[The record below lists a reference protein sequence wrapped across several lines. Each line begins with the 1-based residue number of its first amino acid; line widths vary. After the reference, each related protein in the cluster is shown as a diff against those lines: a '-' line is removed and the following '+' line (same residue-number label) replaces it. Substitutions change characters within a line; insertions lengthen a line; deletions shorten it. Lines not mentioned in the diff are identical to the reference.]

1 MELDKFESNAEIQD
15 LFFNFNGIGKEDFKE
30 EKKSKKKKK
39 KQKKLE
45 EEKNEPYI
53 IKGQVYKKK
62 KVKKIYTDEEQLQEY
77 KNKQKKVKKKKNK
90 IKEEELE
97 IEDEIEEI
105 EDKDLEKVDIHSHK
119 LGFTKEEKKEMKF
132 KKPYSAHGW
141 KYINNKIKLHKLK
154 ESDNNEENFVKPYKE
169 KIFMREKDI
178 NLFPIENKGNNII
191 DNKKNR
197 LKTSQIKRTFHYLEP
212 IKKKVDKKNKY
223 SDNEESEENEESDIL
238 VFGEENDIDNDK
250 VDLTKKILKENHES
264 FQKTNE
270 ILSDMKN
277 VMSKKE
283 YDKLINDMGKS
294 NNNYND
300 DNKSNNEFFKEE
312 KSLKGDNIEISNN
325 DNFENEKIIFEE
337 LQNRIKDEIKTK
349 GSFDFNKLTKEEH
362 NLITKM
368 KLYRQLEEK
377 KLEKEREEKE
387 KKEKK
392 EKIKKEKEKKTIKN
406 IKRPNTSSQ
415 IHNKYDLNESKRN
428 ILNNDKKNIYKIVNK
443 NKNDLISNP
452 NNKFNFFTQ
461 KFTKQPIIK
470 KQFIGCESQEMNNQ
484 LNYIPKVGLNGFLVH
499 SYKKKK
505 EYTNKYNFKSVFVN
519 ETEDFIPP
527 IPFKAK
533 PAPKFNKKINKNK
546 ENKKENKKENIEEK
560 KEEIQKELNKIL
572 DEEAEMNHP
581 FLAEV

>member
-77 KNKQKKVKKKKNK
+77 KNKHKKVKKKKK
-90 IKEEELE
+90 KMKEEEEEELE
-97 IEDEIEEI
+97 IEEEIKEI
-105 EDKDLEKVDIHSHK
+105 EDKDLEKIDIHSHK

-141 KYINNKIKLHKLK
+141 KYTNNKIKLHKLK

-191 DNKKNR
+191 DNKKKR

-212 IKKKVDKKNKY
+212 IKKKVEKKNKY
-223 SDNEESEENEESDIL
+223 SDYEESEENEESDIL
-238 VFGEENDIDNDK
+238 IFGEENDIDIDK
-250 VDLTKKILKENHES
+250 VDSTKKKIKDNYES

-270 ILSDMKN
+270 TLSEMKN
-277 VMSKKE
+277 IMSKKE
-283 YDKLINDMGKS
+283 YDKLINDMGK
-294 NNNYND
+294 NNNNNNE
-300 DNKSNNEFFKEE
+300 DNKSKNEFFKEE
-312 KSLKGDNIEISNN
+312 KSLKGDNVDISNK
-325 DNFENEKIIFEE
+325 DNFENEKIKFEE
-337 LQNRIKDEIKTK
+337 LQNRIKDEIKKK
-349 GSFDFNKLTKEEH
+349 GNFDFNKLTKEEH
-362 NLITKM
+362 DLITKM
-368 KLYRQLEEK
+368 KLYRQIEEK

-387 KKEKK
+387 KKEK
-392 EKIKKEKEKKTIKN
+392 ERKIKEEKVKKTIKN
-406 IKRPNTSSQ
+406 KKRPNTSSQ
-415 IHNKYDLNESKRN
+415 INNKYDLNESKRN
-428 ILNNDKKNIYKIVNK
+428 ILNNDKNNIYKIVNK

-470 KQFIGCESQEMNNQ
+470 KQFIGCDSQNINNQ
-484 LNYIPKVGLNGFLVH
+484 LNYIPKVGMNGFLVH
-499 SYKKKK
+499 SYNKKK

-527 IPFKAK
+527 VPFKAK
-533 PAPKFNKKINKNK
+533 PAPKFNKILNKNK
-546 ENKKENKKENIEEK
+546 ENKKENNEEK

>member
-77 KNKQKKVKKKKNK
+77 KNKHKKVKKKKK
-90 IKEEELE
+90 KMKEEEEEELE
-97 IEDEIEEI
+97 IEDEIKEI
-105 EDKDLEKVDIHSHK
+105 EDKDLEKIDIHSHK

-141 KYINNKIKLHKLK
+141 KYTNNKIKLHKLK

-191 DNKKNR
+191 DNKKKR

-212 IKKKVDKKNKY
+212 IKKKVEKKNKY
-223 SDNEESEENEESDIL
+223 SDYEESEENEESDIL
-238 VFGEENDIDNDK
+238 IFGEENDIDIDK
-250 VDLTKKILKENHES
+250 VDSTKKKIKDNYES

-270 ILSDMKN
+270 TLSEMKN
-277 VMSKKE
+277 IMSKKE
-283 YDKLINDMGKS
+283 YDKLINDMGK
-294 NNNYND
+294 NNNNNNE
-300 DNKSNNEFFKEE
+300 DNKSKNEFFKEE
-312 KSLKGDNIEISNN
+312 KSLKGDNVDISNK
-325 DNFENEKIIFEE
+325 DNFENEKIKFEE
-337 LQNRIKDEIKTK
+337 LQNRIKDEIKKK
-349 GSFDFNKLTKEEH
+349 GNFDFNKLTKEEH
-362 NLITKM
+362 DLITKM
-368 KLYRQLEEK
+368 KLYRQIEEK

-387 KKEKK
+387 KER
-392 EKIKKEKEKKTIKN
+392 KIKEEKVKKTIKN
-406 IKRPNTSSQ
+406 KKRPNTSSQ
-415 IHNKYDLNESKRN
+415 INNKYDLNESKRN
-428 ILNNDKKNIYKIVNK
+428 ILNNDKNNIYKIVNK

-470 KQFIGCESQEMNNQ
+470 KQFIGCDSQNINNQ
-484 LNYIPKVGLNGFLVH
+484 LNYIPKVGMNGFLVH
-499 SYKKKK
+499 SYNKKK

-527 IPFKAK
+527 VPFKAK
-533 PAPKFNKKINKNK
+533 PAPKFNKILNKNK
-546 ENKKENKKENIEEK
+546 ENKKENNEEK

>member
-77 KNKQKKVKKKKNK
+77 KNKHKKVKKKKK
-90 IKEEELE
+90 KMKEEEEEELE
-97 IEDEIEEI
+97 IEDEIKEI
-105 EDKDLEKVDIHSHK
+105 EDKDLEKIDIHSHK

-141 KYINNKIKLHKLK
+141 KYTNNKIKLHKLK

-191 DNKKNR
+191 DNKKKR

-212 IKKKVDKKNKY
+212 IKKKVEKKNKY
-223 SDNEESEENEESDIL
+223 SDYEESEENEESDIL
-238 VFGEENDIDNDK
+238 IFGEENDIDIDK
-250 VDLTKKILKENHES
+250 VDSTKKKIKDNYES

-270 ILSDMKN
+270 TLSEMKN
-277 VMSKKE
+277 IMSKKE
-283 YDKLINDMGKS
+283 YDKLINDMGK
-294 NNNYND
+294 NNNNNNE
-300 DNKSNNEFFKEE
+300 DNKSKNEFFKEE
-312 KSLKGDNIEISNN
+312 KSLKGDNIDISNK
-325 DNFENEKIIFEE
+325 DNFENEKIKFEE
-337 LQNRIKDEIKTK
+337 LQNRIKDEIKKK
-349 GSFDFNKLTKEEH
+349 GNFDFNKLTKEEH
-362 NLITKM
+362 DLITKM
-368 KLYRQLEEK
+368 KLYRQIEEK

-387 KKEKK
+387 KKEK
-392 EKIKKEKEKKTIKN
+392 ERKIKEEKVKKTIKN
-406 IKRPNTSSQ
+406 KKRPNTSTQ
-415 IHNKYDLNESKRN
+415 INNKYDLNESKRN
-428 ILNNDKKNIYKIVNK
+428 ILNNDKNNIYKIVNK

-470 KQFIGCESQEMNNQ
+470 KQFIGCDSQNINNQ
-484 LNYIPKVGLNGFLVH
+484 LNYIPKVGMNGFLVH
-499 SYKKKK
+499 SYNKKK

-527 IPFKAK
+527 VPFKAK
-533 PAPKFNKKINKNK
+533 PAPKFNKILNKNK
-546 ENKKENKKENIEEK
+546 ENKKENNEEK

>member
-77 KNKQKKVKKKKNK
+77 KNKHKKVKKKKK
-90 IKEEELE
+90 KMKEEEEEELE
-97 IEDEIEEI
+97 IEDEIKEI
-105 EDKDLEKVDIHSHK
+105 EDKDLEKIDIHSHK

-141 KYINNKIKLHKLK
+141 KYTNNKIKLHKLK

-191 DNKKNR
+191 DNKKKR

-212 IKKKVDKKNKY
+212 IKKKVEKKNKY
-223 SDNEESEENEESDIL
+223 SDYEESEENEESDIL
-238 VFGEENDIDNDK
+238 IFGEENDIDIDK
-250 VDLTKKILKENHES
+250 VDSTKKKIKDNYES

-270 ILSDMKN
+270 TLSEMKN
-277 VMSKKE
+277 IMSKKE
-283 YDKLINDMGKS
+283 YDKLINDMGK
-294 NNNYND
+294 NNNNNNE
-300 DNKSNNEFFKEE
+300 DNKSKNEFFKEE
-312 KSLKGDNIEISNN
+312 KSLKGDNIDISNK
-325 DNFENEKIIFEE
+325 DNFENEKIKFEE
-337 LQNRIKDEIKTK
+337 LQNRIKDEIKKK
-349 GSFDFNKLTKEEH
+349 GNFDFNKLTKEEH
-362 NLITKM
+362 DLITKM
-368 KLYRQLEEK
+368 KLYRQIEEK

-387 KKEKK
+387 KKEK
-392 EKIKKEKEKKTIKN
+392 ERKIKEEKVKKTIKN
-406 IKRPNTSSQ
+406 KKRPNTSSQ
-415 IHNKYDLNESKRN
+415 INNKYDLNESKRN
-428 ILNNDKKNIYKIVNK
+428 ILNNDKNNIYKIVNK

-470 KQFIGCESQEMNNQ
+470 KQFIGCDSQNINNQ
-484 LNYIPKVGLNGFLVH
+484 LNYIPKVGMNGFLVH
-499 SYKKKK
+499 SYNKKK

-527 IPFKAK
+527 VPFKAK
-533 PAPKFNKKINKNK
+533 PAPKFNKILNKNK
-546 ENKKENKKENIEEK
+546 ENKKENNEEK

>member
-30 EKKSKKKKK
+30 EKKPKKKKGK
-39 KQKKLE
+39 KQNKIE

-53 IKGQVYKKK
+53 IKGQIYKKK
-62 KVKKIYTDEEQLQEY
+62 KIKKIYTDEEQLQEY
-77 KNKQKKVKKKKNK
+77 KNKQKNVKKKKNK
-90 IKEEELE
+90 INEEELE

-105 EDKDLEKVDIHSHK
+105 EDNDLEKVDIHSHK

-141 KYINNKIKLHKLK
+141 KYTNNKIKLHKIK

-169 KIFMREKDI
+169 KIFMREKGI

-191 DNKKNR
+191 DNKKKR

-212 IKKKVDKKNKY
+212 IKKKVEKKNKY
-223 SDNEESEENEESDIL
+223 SDYEESEENEDSDIL

-250 VDLTKKILKENHES
+250 VDSTKKMIKDNHES

-270 ILSDMKN
+270 VLSDMKN

-283 YDKLINDMGKS
+283 YDKLINDMGK
-294 NNNYND
+294 NNNNNNND
-300 DNKSNNEFFKEE
+300 ISESKNEFFKEE
-312 KSLKGDNIEISNN
+312 KSIKGDNIDMNK
-325 DNFENEKIIFEE
+325 DNFENEKIKFEE

-349 GSFDFNKLTKEEH
+349 VNFDFNKLTQEEH
-362 NLITKM
+362 DLITKM
-368 KLYRQLEEK
+368 KLYRQIEEK

-387 KKEKK
+387 KKEKEK
-392 EKIKKEKEKKTIKN
+392 TKKIKKETGKNTIKN
-406 IKRPNTSSQ
+406 KRPKTSSH
-415 IHNKYDLNESKRN
+415 ISNKYDLNESKRN
-428 ILNNDKKNIYKIVNK
+428 ILNNDIYRIVNK

-484 LNYIPKVGLNGFLVH
+484 LNYIPKVGMNGFLVH
-499 SYKKKK
+499 SYNKKK

-533 PAPKFNKKINKNK
+533 PAPNFNKIFNKNKENNK
-546 ENKKENKKENIEEK
+546 ENKKEK
-560 KEEIQKELNKIL
+560 IQNELNKIL
-572 DEEAEMNHP
+572 DEEAEMNNP

>member
-30 EKKSKKKKK
+30 EKKPKKKKGK
-39 KQKKLE
+39 KQNKIE

-53 IKGQVYKKK
+53 IKGQIYKKK
-62 KVKKIYTDEEQLQEY
+62 KIKKIYTDEEQLQEY
-77 KNKQKKVKKKKNK
+77 KNKHKKVKKKKK
-90 IKEEELE
+90 KLKEEESE
-97 IEDEIEEI
+97 IEDEIDEI
-105 EDKDLEKVDIHSHK
+105 EDKDMEKVDIHSHK

-141 KYINNKIKLHKLK
+141 KYTNNKIKLHKIK

-169 KIFMREKDI
+169 KIFMREKGI
-178 NLFPIENKGNNII
+178 NLFPIENKDNNI
-191 DNKKNR
+191 NKKR
-197 LKTSQIKRTFHYLEP
+197 LKTSKIKRTFHYLEP
-212 IKKKVDKKNKY
+212 VKKKVEKKNKY
-223 SDNEESEENEESDIL
+223 SDYEESEENEDSDIL

-250 VDLTKKILKENHES
+250 VDSTKKMIKDNHES

-270 ILSDMKN
+270 VLSDMKN

-283 YDKLINDMGKS
+283 YDKLINDMGK
-294 NNNYND
+294 NNNNNNND
-300 DNKSNNEFFKEE
+300 ISESKNEFFKEE
-312 KSLKGDNIEISNN
+312 KSIKGDNIDMNK
-325 DNFENEKIIFEE
+325 DNFENEKIKFEE

-349 GSFDFNKLTKEEH
+349 GNFDFNKLTQEEH
-362 NLITKM
+362 DLITKM
-368 KLYRQLEEK
+368 KLYRQIEEK

-387 KKEKK
+387 KKEKEK
-392 EKIKKEKEKKTIKN
+392 TKKIKKETGKNTIKN
-406 IKRPNTSSQ
+406 KRPKTSSH
-415 IHNKYDLNESKRN
+415 ISNKYDLNESKRN
-428 ILNNDKKNIYKIVNK
+428 ILNNDIYRIVNK

-452 NNKFNFFTQ
+452 NNKFNFFMQ

-470 KQFIGCESQEMNNQ
+470 KQFIGCDSQNMNNQ
-484 LNYIPKVGLNGFLVH
+484 LNYIPKVGMNGFLVH
-499 SYKKKK
+499 SYNKKK

-533 PAPKFNKKINKNK
+533 PAPNFNKIFNKNK
-546 ENKKENKKENIEEK
+546 ENNKENKKENIEEK
-560 KEEIQKELNKIL
+560 KEKIQNELNKIL

>member
-77 KNKQKKVKKKKNK
+77 KNKHKKVKKKKK
-90 IKEEELE
+90 KMKEEEEEELE
-97 IEDEIEEI
+97 IEDEIKEI
-105 EDKDLEKVDIHSHK
+105 EDKDLEKIDIHSHK

-141 KYINNKIKLHKLK
+141 KYTNNKIKLHKLK

-191 DNKKNR
+191 DNKKKR

-212 IKKKVDKKNKY
+212 IKKKVEKKNKY
-223 SDNEESEENEESDIL
+223 SDYEESEENEESDIL
-238 VFGEENDIDNDK
+238 IFGEENDIDIDK
-250 VDLTKKILKENHES
+250 VDSTKKKIKDNYES

-270 ILSDMKN
+270 TLSEMKN
-277 VMSKKE
+277 IMSKKE
-283 YDKLINDMGKS
+283 YDKLINDMGK
-294 NNNYND
+294 NNNNNNK
-300 DNKSNNEFFKEE
+300 DNKSKNEFFKEE
-312 KSLKGDNIEISNN
+312 KSLKGDNIDISNK
-325 DNFENEKIIFEE
+325 DNFENEKIKFEE
-337 LQNRIKDEIKTK
+337 LQNRIKDEIKKK
-349 GSFDFNKLTKEEH
+349 GNFDFNKLTKEEH
-362 NLITKM
+362 DLITKM
-368 KLYRQLEEK
+368 KLYRQIEEK

-387 KKEKK
+387 KKEK
-392 EKIKKEKEKKTIKN
+392 ERKIKEEKVKKTIKN
-406 IKRPNTSSQ
+406 KKRPNTSSQ
-415 IHNKYDLNESKRN
+415 INNKYDLNESKRN
-428 ILNNDKKNIYKIVNK
+428 ILNNDKNNIYKIVNK

-470 KQFIGCESQEMNNQ
+470 KQFIGCDSQNINNQ
-484 LNYIPKVGLNGFLVH
+484 LNYIPKVGMNGFLVH
-499 SYKKKK
+499 SYNKKK

-527 IPFKAK
+527 VPFKAK
-533 PAPKFNKKINKNK
+533 PAPKFNKILNKNK
-546 ENKKENKKENIEEK
+546 ENKKENNEEK